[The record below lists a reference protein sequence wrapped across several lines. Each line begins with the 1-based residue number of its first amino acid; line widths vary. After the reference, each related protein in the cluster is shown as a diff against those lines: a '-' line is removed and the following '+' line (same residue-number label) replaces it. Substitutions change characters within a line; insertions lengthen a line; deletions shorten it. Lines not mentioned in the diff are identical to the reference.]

1 MVKASKKIIKKS
13 EDGCFGTIKRNI
25 KMNKWKKF
33 KIQMCK
39 IYNLL
44 LIFCIQFLK
53 NRQLNIIEK
62 FGISLIDNPDKYESL
77 IPNDKADTDN
87 QYSKMLQ
94 VALKTPKNNNV
105 AVTGTYGSG
114 KSSFLRTFEK
124 KNKGYN
130 YLHISLA
137 TFDDI
142 ESKENDNLENK
153 IAEQKE
159 NKNKALVSKNDNLN
173 QLLEKSIVQQ
183 IFYKEKDTTIP
194 FSRFKRINN
203 IKQSSIIW
211 HSIAIGILFLYTL
224 TIFFP
229 TNINEFFNFNLK
241 VLFSDSVTFS
251 LFIFIIVGFYF
262 YKIFQYFMKLQV
274 SKFNIKSGEIEVNNK
289 DKASILNEHLDEI
302 LYFFEVTSYNLVVIE
317 DLDRFGNT
325 EIFIKL
331 RELNTLINNS
341 KDINRRVIFVYAIKD
356 DMFRDKDRTKFF
368 DFIIPIIPYIN
379 SSSSFEKIKEKFEKQ
394 EIDIEFLRNLSLRID
409 DMRLL
414 INIANEYKIY
424 KHKIGSSKLNFTR
437 LLATIV
443 YKNFYPLDFAKLHVN
458 QGNVYDIF
466 NQRTKYISEELEKNK
481 TLQHAKN
488 KEISELEN
496 KISLEK
502 QKSIEELRMVYI
514 LKMFE
519 KVNAASIYFG
529 QGQYQINN
537 VKAITSNEVFNVL
550 INSDS
555 VSQAR
560 GYSAISISGVEREI
574 HELKYKER
582 EELIVEH
589 PNEQLKQLK
598 RELELLKIKE
608 SEIKKY
614 DISQIAKLENSTI
627 FEKIEKENL
636 LKFLI
641 RERHIQEDYYDYISY
656 FFPGSL
662 TLKDRDF
669 VLSIKDDK
677 PLQFEYLLTN
687 MDEVIKNLQAKD
699 FESKAILNFNL
710 LDYMLKK
717 DIKGEKFD
725 NFTHNLS
732 DGSDVS
738 KKFILSFLLITQE
751 QKKFTN
757 IIVEKFKNI
766 WLYIFK
772 ESHLTFEKQ
781 KEYFQIFLEVLDKTT
796 LASLNVDNSIKV
808 FIEENSY
815 LPKYGASNDK
825 FEFLILKLQIKYK
838 KLNMDDSKNVALVV
852 DFIFKNDLYELNQNM
867 IEHYI
872 GRFTLSDTM
881 KNKLLISNYTTINE
895 LKNTTNSLLEYIH
908 NEINM
913 YVENV
918 LLRISE
924 NTQEFEAMI
933 VELLNNED
941 LDLKNKKAIIKKE
954 EVKISD
960 ISTIPNELWLDVL
973 QENKLIASW
982 DNLLYCY
989 KEKNELDKYLLAFL
1003 NINENYQEL
1012 AQHKMNNKEVFGDE
1026 LLQRISREILK
1037 SNQLSDEAYSYLVK
1051 GIWFWKYTNFK
1062 LNDLSSKKVD
1072 FLLENKKIGLTLENI
1087 KNLKDMFP
1095 SKQIILLENFKDEFL
1110 EKYKELPLD
1119 EDNYIQI
1126 LESNKFTKDEKVSII
1141 ETIGFALLESEKLV
1155 HKIITFYIDIE
1166 DNISKDLFDKLFEI
1180 SDRDNALK
1188 LLTKQIPEL
1197 NNDEISS
1204 YLNQFKGQY
1213 AELTEVSRKPLKM
1226 PNNVINQN
1234 LLTALELK
1242 RYIPSKDILDNEIK
1256 VNRRRK

>member
-1 MVKASKKIIKKS
+1 
-13 EDGCFGTIKRNI
+13 
-25 KMNKWKKF
+25 MNKWKKF

-39 IYNLL
+39 IYNLS

-53 NRQLNIIEK
+53 NRQLDIIEK

-94 VALKTPKNNNV
+94 VALETPKNNNV

-124 KNKGYN
+124 KNKGYD

-142 ESKENDNLENK
+142 ESKESDNLENNLKNK
-153 IAEQKE
+153 IAEQKDEQGE
-159 NKNKALVSKNDNLN
+159 NKNKALVPKNDNLN

-183 IFYKEKDTTIP
+183 IFYKEKDKTIP

-203 IKQSSIIW
+203 IKQNSIIW
-211 HSIAIGILFLYTL
+211 HSMAIGILFLYTL
-224 TIFFP
+224 IIFFP
-229 TNINEFFNFNLK
+229 KNVNEFFNFNLK
-241 VLFSDSVTFS
+241 VLFSDSFALS

-262 YKIFQYFMKLQV
+262 YKIFQYLMKLQV

-289 DKASILNEHLDEI
+289 DKTSILNEHLDEI
-302 LYFFEVTSYNLVVIE
+302 LYFFEVTSYNVVVIE

-341 KDINRRVIFVYAIKD
+341 KDINRRVVFVYAIKD
-356 DMFRDKDRTKFF
+356 DMFKDKDRTKFF

-379 SSSSFEKIKEKFEKQ
+379 SSSSFQKIKEKFEKQ

-437 LLATIV
+437 LLAMIV
-443 YKNFYPLDFAKLHVN
+443 YKNFYPSDFAKLHVN

-481 TLQHAKN
+481 ILQHAKN

-514 LKMFE
+514 LKIFE
-519 KVNAASIYFG
+519 KVGNNHFYNTSNN
-529 QGQYQINN
+529 QYTLSN
-537 VKAITSNEVFNVL
+537 VKQIIQDDNFENIKQLGFKNSNYSSIISFNQIEKEISELTYEQREKLL
-550 INSDS
+550 I
-555 VSQAR
+555 
-560 GYSAISISGVEREI
+560 
-574 HELKYKER
+574 
-582 EELIVEH
+582 EH
-589 PNEQLKQLK
+589 PNEQLEQLK
-598 RELELLKIKE
+598 KDLQSLEENADK
-608 SEIKKY
+608 IKKY
-614 DISQIAKLENSTI
+614 KISQIAQIEDSKI

-641 RERHIQEDYYDYISY
+641 REEHIKDDYYSYISY

-662 TLKDRDF
+662 TFKDRDF
-669 VLSIKDDK
+669 VLSVQDNKS
-677 PLQFEYLLTN
+677 LEFEYLLSN
-687 MDEVIKNLQAKD
+687 IDEVIKNLTAKE

-710 LDYMLKK
+710 LDYMLKENIQ
-717 DIKGEKFD
+717 DEKFT
-725 NFTHNLS
+725 NFISNLS
-732 DGSDVS
+732 NGSDIS

-751 QKKFTN
+751 QDKFTN
-757 IIVEKFKNI
+757 IIVKKFKNI
-766 WLYIFK
+766 WLHIFK

-796 LASLNVDNSIKV
+796 LAFLNVDNSIKV

-815 LPKYGASNDK
+815 LPKYSANNDK
-825 FEFLILKLQIKYK
+825 FEFLISELQIKYK
-838 KLNMDDSKNVALVV
+838 TLNVDDLKNIALVV
-852 DFIFKNDLYELNQNM
+852 DYIFKNDLYELNQEM

-881 KNKLLISNYTTINE
+881 KNKLLASNYTAINE
-895 LKNTTNSLLEYIH
+895 FDTTTKSLLEYIH
-908 NEINM
+908 NNINM
-913 YVENV
+913 YVKNV
-918 LLRISE
+918 LLKIPE
-924 NTQEFEAMI
+924 NTQESETMI

-941 LDLKNKKAIIKKE
+941 LELKNKKAIIKKE
-954 EVKISD
+954 ETKISN

-982 DNLLYCY
+982 DNLLHYY
-989 KEKNELDKYLLAFL
+989 KEKNELDAYLLAFL

-1012 AQHKMNNKEVFGDE
+1012 VQYKMNNKEVFGDE

-1037 SNQLSDEAYSYLVK
+1037 SNQLSDEAYRYLIK
-1051 GIWFWKYTNFK
+1051 SIIWRFTD
-1062 LNDLSSKKVD
+1062 LNMDLLSSIKVD
-1072 FLLENKKIGLTLENI
+1072 EILSNKKIALHQTIMNSLK
-1087 KNLKDMFP
+1087 KNFP
-1095 SKQIILLENFKDEFL
+1095 EKQIILIENFKDEFL
-1110 EKYKELPLD
+1110 EKYKELTLD
-1119 EDNYIQI
+1119 DDNYIQI
-1126 LESNKFTKDEKVSII
+1126 LESIKFTKEEKISII
-1141 ETIGFALLESEKLV
+1141 KTIDLTLLESEKLV

-1166 DNISKDLFDKLFEI
+1166 DSISKDLFDKLFEI

-1197 NNDEISS
+1197 NNDEIST
-1204 YLNQFKGQY
+1204 YLNQFEGQY
-1213 AELTEVSRKPLKM
+1213 PKLTEISARHLKM

-1234 LLTALELK
+1234 LVIALNLK
-1242 RYIPSKDILDNEIK
+1242 RYISSKDILEKEII

>member
-1 MVKASKKIIKKS
+1 
-13 EDGCFGTIKRNI
+13 
-25 KMNKWKKF
+25 MNKWKKF

-39 IYNLL
+39 IYNLS

-53 NRQLNIIEK
+53 NRQLDIIEK

-94 VALKTPKNNNV
+94 VALETPKNNNV

-124 KNKGYN
+124 KNKGYD

-142 ESKENDNLENK
+142 ESKESDNLENNLKNK
-153 IAEQKE
+153 IAEQKDEQGE
-159 NKNKALVSKNDNLN
+159 NKNKALVPKNDNLN

-183 IFYKEKDTTIP
+183 IFYKEKDKTIP

-203 IKQSSIIW
+203 IKQNSIIW
-211 HSIAIGILFLYTL
+211 HSMAIGILFLYTL
-224 TIFFP
+224 IIFFP
-229 TNINEFFNFNLK
+229 TNVNEFFNFNLK
-241 VLFSDSVTFS
+241 VLFSDSFALS

-262 YKIFQYFMKLQV
+262 YKIFQYLMKLQV

-289 DKASILNEHLDEI
+289 DKTSILNEHLDEI
-302 LYFFEVTSYNLVVIE
+302 LYFFEVTSYNVVVIE

-341 KDINRRVIFVYAIKD
+341 KDINRRVVFVYAIKD
-356 DMFRDKDRTKFF
+356 DMFKDKDRTKFF

-379 SSSSFEKIKEKFEKQ
+379 SSSSFQKIKEKFEKQ

-437 LLATIV
+437 LLAMIV
-443 YKNFYPLDFAKLHVN
+443 YKNFYPSDFAKLHVN

-481 TLQHAKN
+481 ILQHAKN

-514 LKMFE
+514 LKIFE
-519 KVNAASIYFG
+519 KVGNNHFYNTSNN
-529 QGQYQINN
+529 QYTLSN
-537 VKAITSNEVFNVL
+537 VKQIIQDDNFENIKQLGFKNSNYSSIISFNQIEKEISELTYEQREKLL
-550 INSDS
+550 I
-555 VSQAR
+555 
-560 GYSAISISGVEREI
+560 
-574 HELKYKER
+574 
-582 EELIVEH
+582 EH
-589 PNEQLKQLK
+589 PNEQLEQLK
-598 RELELLKIKE
+598 KDLQSLEENADK
-608 SEIKKY
+608 IKKY
-614 DISQIAKLENSTI
+614 KTSQIAQIEDSKI

-641 RERHIQEDYYDYISY
+641 REEHIKDDYYSYISY

-662 TLKDRDF
+662 TFKDRDF
-669 VLSIKDDK
+669 VLSVQDNKS
-677 PLQFEYLLTN
+677 LEFEYLLSN
-687 MDEVIKNLQAKD
+687 IDEVIKNLTAKE

-710 LDYMLKK
+710 LDYMLKENIQ
-717 DIKGEKFD
+717 DEKFT
-725 NFTHNLS
+725 NFISNLS
-732 DGSDVS
+732 NGSDIS

-751 QKKFTN
+751 QDKFTN
-757 IIVEKFKNI
+757 IIVKKFKNI
-766 WLYIFK
+766 WLHIFK

-796 LASLNVDNSIKV
+796 LAFLNVDNSIKV

-815 LPKYGASNDK
+815 LPKYSANNDK
-825 FEFLILKLQIKYK
+825 FEFLISELQIKYK
-838 KLNMDDSKNVALVV
+838 TLNVDDLKNIALVV
-852 DFIFKNDLYELNQNM
+852 DYIFKNDLYELNQEM

-881 KNKLLISNYTTINE
+881 KNKLLASNYTAINE
-895 LKNTTNSLLEYIH
+895 FDTTTKSLLEYIH
-908 NEINM
+908 NNINM
-913 YVENV
+913 YVKNV
-918 LLRISE
+918 LLKIPE
-924 NTQEFEAMI
+924 NTQESETMI

-941 LDLKNKKAIIKKE
+941 LELKNKKAIIKKE
-954 EVKISD
+954 ETKISN

-982 DNLLYCY
+982 DNLLHYY
-989 KEKNELDKYLLAFL
+989 KEKNELDAYLLAFL

-1012 AQHKMNNKEVFGDE
+1012 VQYKMNNKEVFGDE

-1037 SNQLSDEAYSYLVK
+1037 SNQLSDEAYRYLIK
-1051 GIWFWKYTNFK
+1051 SIIWRFTD
-1062 LNDLSSKKVD
+1062 LNMDLLSSIKVD
-1072 FLLENKKIGLTLENI
+1072 EILSNKKIALHQTIMNSLK
-1087 KNLKDMFP
+1087 KNFP
-1095 SKQIILLENFKDEFL
+1095 EKQIILIENFKDEFL
-1110 EKYKELPLD
+1110 EKYKELTLD
-1119 EDNYIQI
+1119 DDNYIQI
-1126 LESNKFTKDEKVSII
+1126 LESIKFTKEEKISII
-1141 ETIGFALLESEKLV
+1141 KTIDLTLLESEKLV

-1166 DNISKDLFDKLFEI
+1166 DSISKDLFDKLFEI

-1197 NNDEISS
+1197 NNDEIST
-1204 YLNQFKGQY
+1204 YLNQFEGQY
-1213 AELTEVSRKPLKM
+1213 PKLTEISARHLKM

-1234 LLTALELK
+1234 LVIALNLK
-1242 RYIPSKDILDNEIK
+1242 RYISSKDILEKEII